1 MVLEILYLLAISC
14 LLVYS
19 RKKAKKLEDS
29 TALLKESAAMIEDLT
44 AEVAKRDN
52 IIDRNNH
59 MWEYSVGYA
68 DSLQRQIAEKDSLIL
83 RLRRDLQK
91 RTEQYNDLV
100 DLAREKG
107 IIGE

>member
-29 TALLKESAAMIEDLT
+29 VQVIERAGIALTLAKKELEEQDATIDEQAKQIEELKKQLDARKGSYRHYLEQTMLLR
-44 AEVAKRDN
+44 AE
-52 IIDRNNH
+52 
-59 MWEYSVGYA
+59 
-68 DSLQRQIAEKDSLIL
+68 
-83 RLRRDLQK
+83 LQK
-91 RTEQYNDLV
+91 RTDQYNDLV